1 MYNYEHVLNTYISV
15 HTHIHIHVNK
25 YIYIYMYISIYMYM
39 QLCTYIYTYA
49 DIRFICMNIA
59 SYLRDRKDYFQI
71 DYGFTPI
78 SRFML
83 DSLHD
88 LQLDWSFCLLSSTLQ
103 VTAELP
109 LPRDG
114 SRARGQWSGLGWV
127 TALGC
132 HGVYIAAGPPKTSEL
147 NVNRKVKT

>member
-15 HTHIHIHVNK
+15 HTHIHIHVN
-25 YIYIYMYISIYMYM
+25 IYIYMYISIYMYM
-39 QLCTYIYTYA
+39 QLCTYIYIY
-49 DIRFICMNIA
+49 IRRYTFYMHEYCIISA
-59 SYLRDRKDYFQI
+59 GQEYFQI

-88 LQLDWSFCLLSSTLQ
+88 LQLDWGFRLLSSTLQ
-103 VTAELP
+103 ATAELP

-132 HGVYIAAGPPKTSEL
+132 HGVYIAAGPPKTSEI